1 MTIDL
6 YDATV
11 PHFLQLLGSL
21 RGVLDKGLEH
31 AHAAGVDPD
40 TLVQARLVEDMFPLG
55 LQIQRVADH
64 SRGALEDVSKGA
76 FTLPRQDAHDYA
88 GLQGLLRDAEA
99 AVRGWTREAVNM
111 LQGREVILDTGSR
124 RTPFTAEAYLIYFS
138 LPNFYFHGVT
148 AYDIL
153 RSKGVPIGKRDYL
166 SRMRNTLG
174 D

>member
-1 MTIDL
+1 MTISL

-11 PHFLQLLGSL
+11 PQFLQLLGSL

-31 AHAAGVDPD
+31 ANAKGLSPE
-40 TLVQARLVEDMFPLG
+40 TLTEARLADDMFPLRQ
-55 LQIQRVADH
+55 QIQRVADH
-64 SRGALEDVSKGA
+64 SRGALEDARKGA
-76 FTLPRQDAHDYA
+76 FTMPRKESYDYGA
-88 GLQGLLRDAEA
+88 MQRLLADAES

-111 LQGREVILDTGSR
+111 LEGREVILDSGSN
-124 RTPFTAEAYLIYFS
+124 RTSFTAEAYLLSFS

-153 RSKGVPIGKRDYL
+153 RSKGVSIGKRDYL
-166 SRMRNTLG
+166 SRMQTKL